1 MIVSR
6 YILSSLH
13 LSLHLFLCLL
23 LSIWISGKVL
33 ICITS
38 SDHLLLLLRDAFRP
52 LRSVGGVTERFTLLD
67 LLVEDKWILDVRVLL
82 LIEWS
87 HTELLVDESLM
98 FAARRT
104 IAIMGII
111 AVSWFIQVS

>member
-23 LSIWISGKVL
+23 ISIWISGKVL

-38 SDHLLLLLRDAFRP
+38 SGHLLLLLRDAFRP

-87 HTELLVDESLM
+87 HTELLVNESLM

-104 IAIMGII
+104 ISIMGII